1 MKKLMEKIVDFI
13 KEEDGAI
20 AVEYILLIVFVAF
33 LILAGGSYFAGR
45 VSDKY
50 KNIGDVINGVEGTI
64 DNGSTSS

>member
-33 LILAGGSYFAGR
+33 LILAGGSYFADK

-50 KNIGDVINGVEGTI
+50 KDIGNKINTINGNIAT
-64 DNGSTSS
+64 N